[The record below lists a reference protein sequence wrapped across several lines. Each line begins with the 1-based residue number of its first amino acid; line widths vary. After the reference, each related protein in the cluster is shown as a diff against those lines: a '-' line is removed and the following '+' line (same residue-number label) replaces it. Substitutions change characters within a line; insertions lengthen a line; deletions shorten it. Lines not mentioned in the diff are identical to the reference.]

1 MKTPVDTIHTSYWR
15 SDMYIPKFEKPLGP
29 AALRANLSYYLAQQ
43 EKHNKAALEA
53 MAKARECAEKLALH
67 NK

>member
-1 MKTPVDTIHTSYWR
+1 
-15 SDMYIPKFEKPLGP
+15 MYIPKFEKPLGP

-43 EKHNKAALEA
+43 EKHNKQALEA
-53 MAKARECAEKLALH
+53 MAKARECAEKLALQ